1 MFPIKNNK
9 KIQMRLV
16 LQNGPRHRRR
26 HLFGERLAARGA
38 SSGVKGSNN
47 GCGDLGR
54 SSSQETAGGGDER
67 VGTPTV
73 SWV

>member
-1 MFPIKNNK
+1 
-9 KIQMRLV
+9 MRLV

-38 SSGVKGSNN
+38 SGGVKGSNN

-54 SSSQETAGGGDER
+54 SSSHETAGGGDER
-67 VGTPTV
+67 VSTLTV